1 MINTIRMMRA
11 RRAWHLTKPL
21 SVAILIGCGAHGAG
35 VARSQPHGALPERLS
50 DRAFWQLVT
59 DISEPGGYFRIED
72 NFTSNETEVGQI
84 FTMLR
89 ETGVSG
95 DVFLGVG
102 PEQNYTY
109 IAAIRPRMAFIID
122 IRRQAVMQ
130 HLMFKA
136 MFEMSRDRADFVALL
151 FGKPRPGGLNDD
163 SSVEQLWSAFRGIRT
178 DTAFA
183 RANYARIVDLL
194 TSTRGFVF
202 DEQERAQ
209 LRHVFDAFQYYG
221 PSITT
226 RGPPST
232 RGGTFMSLTGFSLD
246 TTGEARSFL
255 STEENFGVVKSLHDR
270 NLIVP
275 VSGDF
280 GGPKAL
286 RAIAAYLRQRNAVIR
301 AFYVSNVEQYLFG
314 DGVDTAFYANVAT
327 LPVDSGSV
335 FIRPYTLRRGFRS
348 LSAPWNGERSEALCP
363 IGEFLRAVDQGRVR
377 SNNDALSCPR

>member
-1 MINTIRMMRA
+1 MSASPWR
-11 RRAWHLTKPL
+11 L
-21 SVAILIGCGAHGAG
+21 SRLALAALLIGCGTLGGGAP
-35 VARSQPHGALPERLS
+35 ARQAALALPDQLS
-50 DRAFWQLVT
+50 DAAFWQLVT

-84 FTMLR
+84 YAMLR
-89 ETGVSG
+89 EASVTG

-136 MFEMSRDRADFVALL
+136 MFELSRDRADFLSIL
-151 FGKPRPGGLNDD
+151 FGKPRPAGVSDTT
-163 SSVEQLWSAFRGIRT
+163 SVEQLWSAFRAVRT
-178 DTAFA
+178 DSALGV
-183 RANYARIVDLL
+183 ANYARVLGLL
-194 TSTRGFVF
+194 TTTHGFAL

-226 RGPPST
+226 RGPPSM
-232 RGGTFMSLTGFSLD
+232 RGGTFMTLTGFSPD

-255 STEENFGVVKSLHDR
+255 STEDNFRAVKSLHDR

-286 RAIAAYLRQRNAVIR
+286 RAIGDYVRSRGAVVR

-314 DGVDTAFYANVAT
+314 DGAHTAFYANVGT
-327 LPVDSGSV
+327 LPVDSASV
-335 FIRPYTLRRGFRS
+335 FIRPYTLRRWFGGS
-348 LSAPWNGERSEALCP
+348 TEAEALCP
-363 IGEFLRAVDQGRVR
+363 IAPFLRSVAQGLVQ
-377 SNNDALSCPR
+377 SNNDALSCPH

>member
-1 MINTIRMMRA
+1 MISMLRTSRA
-11 RRAWHLTKPL
+11 YRGAFTKL
-21 SVAILIGCGAHGAG
+21 VSVAMLVGCSTLSGGSAQRETGI
-35 VARSQPHGALPERLS
+35 ALPERLS

-84 FTMLR
+84 FLLLR
-89 ETGVSG
+89 ERGVAG
-95 DVFLGVG
+95 GVFLGVG

-122 IRRQAVMQ
+122 IRRQAVVQ

-136 MFEMSRDRADFVALL
+136 MFEMSRDRADFIALL
-151 FGKPRPGGLNDD
+151 FGKPRPNSLTD
-163 SSVEQLWSAFRGIRT
+163 SSSIEQIWSAFRHVRSDST
-178 DTAFA
+178 FA
-183 RANYARIVDLL
+183 STNYARIVDLL
-194 TSTRGFVF
+194 TNTHGFVL

-209 LRHVFDAFQYYG
+209 LRHVFNAFQYYG

-226 RGPPST
+226 RGPPSM
-232 RGGTFMSLTGFSLD
+232 RGGTFMTLTGFSLD
-246 TTGEARSFL
+246 TTGEAHSFL
-255 STEENFGVVKSLHDR
+255 STEENFRVVKSLHDR

-286 RAIAAYLRQRNAVIR
+286 RAIGHYLRQRNATVR

-314 DGVDTAFYANVAT
+314 DGADGAFYASVAT
-327 LPVDSGSV
+327 LPIDSTSV
-335 FIRPYTLRRGFRS
+335 FIRPYSLRRWFRGS
-348 LSAPWNGERSEALCP
+348 TSPLSEEGSVALCP
-363 IGEFLRAVDQGRVR
+363 IGPFLQSVEQGRVT
-377 SNNDALSCPR
+377 SNNAALSCPR

>member
-1 MINTIRMMRA
+1 MFRTFRATRA
-11 RRAWHLTKPL
+11 RRSWRVTKVV
-21 SVAILIGCGAHGAG
+21 SAAVLIGCSTLSGGAA
-35 VARSQPHGALPERLS
+35 QPQSPTALPERLT
-50 DRAFWQLVT
+50 DRAFWHLVS

-89 ETGVSG
+89 ETGVAD
-95 DVFLGVG
+95 DVFIGVG

-122 IRRQAVMQ
+122 IRRQAVVQ

-136 MFEMSRDRADFVALL
+136 MFEMSRDRADFIALL
-151 FGKPRPGGLNDD
+151 FGKPRPDGLVD
-163 SSVEQLWSAFRGIRT
+163 SASIEQIWSAFRGVRSDST
-178 DTAFA
+178 FA
-183 RANYARIVDLL
+183 NANYALL
-194 TSTRGFVF
+194 LDRLTNTHGFVL

-209 LRHVFDAFQYYG
+209 LRHVYNAFYYYG

-226 RGPPST
+226 RGPPSM
-232 RGGTFMSLTGFSLD
+232 RGGTFMTLTGFSLD
-246 TTGEARSFL
+246 TSGMARSFL
-255 STEENFGVVKSLHDR
+255 STEENFRVVKSLHDR

-286 RAIAAYLRQRNAVIR
+286 RAIGNYVRQRHAVVR

-314 DGVDTAFYANVAT
+314 DGVDAAFYANVAT
-327 LPVDSGSV
+327 LPVDSASV
-335 FIRPYTLRRGFRS
+335 FIRPYTLRRWFRS
-348 LSAPWNGERSEALCP
+348 PTSPFTEERSEALCP
-363 IGEFLRAVDQGRVR
+363 IGAFLKSVEQGRVR

>member
-1 MINTIRMMRA
+1 MISMVSKTRVRH
-11 RRAWHLTKPL
+11 AWRLPKFA
-21 SVAILIGCGAHGAG
+21 SVAILIGCGTLSGGA
-35 VARSQPHGALPERLS
+35 VPQPTVTLPDRLT
-50 DRAFWQLVT
+50 DRAFWELVT

-89 ETGVSG
+89 GSAVSG

-109 IAAIRPRMAFIID
+109 IAAIRPRMAFIVD
-122 IRRQAVMQ
+122 IRRQAVVQ

-136 MFEMSRDRADFVALL
+136 MFEMSRDRADFVSLL
-151 FGKPRPGGLNDD
+151 FSKPRPEGMSDTT
-163 SSVEQLWSAFRGIRT
+163 SPEQLWSAFRAVRSDSGMAKT
-178 DTAFA
+178 T
-183 RANYARIVDLL
+183 YARVVALL
-194 TSTRGFVF
+194 TKTHGFVLT
-202 DEQERAQ
+202 EQERAQ
-209 LRHVFDAFQYYG
+209 LQHVFGAFQYYG

-232 RGGTFMSLTGFSLD
+232 RGGTFMTLTGFSLD

-255 STEENFGVVKSLHDR
+255 SSAEHFRTVKDLHDR

-280 GGPKAL
+280 GGPRAL
-286 RAIAAYLRQRNAVIR
+286 RAIGDYLRQRGAVVR
-301 AFYVSNVEQYLFG
+301 AFYVSNVEQYLFS
-314 DGVDTAFYANVAT
+314 DGSDKAFYANVAT
-327 LPVDSGSV
+327 LPMDSASV
-335 FIRPYTLRRGFRS
+335 FIRPYTLRRAFGGPS
-348 LSAPWNGERSEALCP
+348 SAFGGQRSEALCP
-363 IGEFLRAVDQGRVR
+363 IAAFLGAAAQGRVQ